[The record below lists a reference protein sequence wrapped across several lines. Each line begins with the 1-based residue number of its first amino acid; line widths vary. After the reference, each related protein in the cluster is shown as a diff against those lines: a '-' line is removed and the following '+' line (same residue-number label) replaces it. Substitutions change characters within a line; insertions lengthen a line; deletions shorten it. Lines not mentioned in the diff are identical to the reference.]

1 MDVCIYQAYASQCQ
15 SGTGGVNSR
24 LGVIRVRERQGGLRE
39 SFLHKKDVR
48 QVVKRRF
55 CRGRKWC
62 RAISAA
68 QVEFPSGMDTDL
80 MLHFKERI
88 DLIGKTVGPAI
99 EYYRSLTV
107 PSNKIINEVGFT
119 TFSWESMPQLSTLP
133 CSVFQPVAICHVL
146 SRSL

>member
-1 MDVCIYQAYASQCQ
+1 MCTYQAYACQCQ
-15 SGTGGVNSR
+15 TGARGVNGR
-24 LGVIRVRERQGGLRE
+24 LGVISVRERQGGLRE
-39 SFLHKKDVR
+39 SLIHTKNAR
-48 QVVKRRF
+48 QVFKRQF